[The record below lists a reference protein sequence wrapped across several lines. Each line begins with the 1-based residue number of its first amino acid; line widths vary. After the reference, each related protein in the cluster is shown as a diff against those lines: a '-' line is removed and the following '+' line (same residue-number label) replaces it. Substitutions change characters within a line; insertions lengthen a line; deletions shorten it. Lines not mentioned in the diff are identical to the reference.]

1 MRKITL
7 LFLSVLTL
15 AACTKT
21 GLNLPADSNNNIN
34 LNTLLTLKSGV
45 NNVFTQ
51 DYILNVSEIDSISI
65 PGSNAAL
72 SADKTTITLNITPE
86 TPAFFNTTIW
96 VKGVPYAVPCRKTDK
111 VDYTFTYNPQGK
123 TFKKVQIAGQMND
136 WLRYFHLIW
145 CSTTKDCTK

>member
-45 NNVFTQ
+45 NNVFRKLT
-51 DYILNVSEIDSISI
+51 
-65 PGSNAAL
+65 A
-72 SADKTTITLNITPE
+72 SAFPD
-86 TPAFFNTTIW
+86 
-96 VKGVPYAVPCRKTDK
+96 
-111 VDYTFTYNPQGK
+111 
-123 TFKKVQIAGQMND
+123 QMP
-136 WLRYFHLIW
+136 LYQP
-145 CSTTKDCTK
+145 TKLPSR

>member
-1 MRKITL
+1 MRKITV
-7 LFLSVLTL
+7 LFLSLLVLT
-15 AACTKT
+15 ACSKV
-21 GLNLPADSNNNIN
+21 GLNLPAESNNNIN

-45 NNVFTQ
+45 NKVFTQ

-65 PGSNAAL
+65 PGLNAAL

-111 VDYTFTYNPQGK
+111 VDYTFTYDPKGK
-123 TFKKVQIAGQMND
+123 TYKKV
-136 WLRYFHLIW
+136 
-145 CSTTKDCTK
+145 